1 MDIQFYGANCISLTI
16 GGARIVIDDT
26 LADMGGRTVIK
37 SGDVALFTQ
46 ARENKNEQ
54 ATVDTKLTIDRP
66 GEYEVSDISI
76 YGIPARAHMDE
87 DTQKSSKGNTATMYK
102 IIAKDLRILITGHI
116 YPKLKESDLEQIG
129 TIDVMIVPV
138 GGNGYTTDPVGA
150 LELIKKVEPKLV
162 IPTFYADDKLT
173 YPVPAKTLDEALQG
187 LGMEPKE
194 RTGKLKLKHGD
205 LTDDTQL
212 IVVEK
217 Q

>member
-1 MDIQFYGANCISLTI
+1 MDIQFYGANCVSLSV
-16 GGARIVIDDT
+16 GGARLVIDDT
-26 LADMGGRTVIK
+26 LADMGGK
-37 SGDVALFTQ
+37 STTRPGDVALFTQ
-46 ARENKNEQ
+46 AHGSAQ
-54 ATVDTKLTIDRP
+54 ADTKLTIDRP
-66 GEYEVSDISI
+66 GEYEVADISI
-76 YGIPARAHMDE
+76 YGIPARSHMDE
-87 DTQKSSKGNTATMYK
+87 DKKHSVTMYK
-102 IIAKDLRILITGHI
+102 LIAKDLRILVTGHI
-116 YPKLKESDLEQIG
+116 YPKLRESDLEQIG

-173 YPVPAKTLDEALQG
+173 YPVPAKTLEEALQG

-205 LTDDTQL
+205 LGDDTQL
-212 IVVEK
+212 VVVEK

>member
-1 MDIQFYGANCISLTI
+1 MDIQFYGANCLTVSV
-16 GGARIVIDDT
+16 GGARIIIDDT
-26 LADMGGRTVIK
+26 LAEMGGKTVTK
-37 SGDVALFTQ
+37 AGDIALYTHAHGTPQ
-46 ARENKNEQ
+46 A
-54 ATVDTKLTIDRP
+54 VTKLTIDRP

-87 DTQKSSKGNTATMYK
+87 DKQHTATMYK
-102 IIAKDLRILITGHI
+102 LIAKDLRVLITGHI

-129 TIDVMIVPV
+129 AIDVMIVPV
-138 GGNGYTTDPVGA
+138 GGNGYTTDPIGA

-173 YPVPAKTLDEALQG
+173 FPVPAKTLEEALQG

-194 RTGKLKLKHGD
+194 RTAKLKLKHGD
-205 LTDDTQL
+205 LASDDTQM
-212 IVVEK
+212 IIVEK

>member
-1 MDIQFYGANCISLTI
+1 MDIQFYGANCIGLTV
-16 GGARIVIDDT
+16 GGARIIIDDT
-26 LADMGGRTVIK
+26 LADMGGKGVTRP
-37 SGDVALFTQ
+37 GDVALFTQ
-46 ARENKNEQ
+46 AHGE
-54 ATVDTKLTIDRP
+54 AIAGTKLTIDRP

-76 YGIPARAHMDE
+76 YGIPTRSHMDE
-87 DTQKSSKGNTATMYK
+87 EKKHSATMYK
-102 IIAKDLRILITGHI
+102 LIAKDLRILVTGHI
-116 YPKLKESDLEQIG
+116 YPKLRESDLEQIG
-129 TIDVMIVPV
+129 TIDVMLVPV

-162 IPTFYADDKLT
+162 IPTFYADSKLT
-173 YPVPAKTLDEALQG
+173 YPVPAKPLEEALQG

-212 IVVEK
+212 VVVEK

>member
-1 MDIQFYGANCISLTI
+1 MDIQFYGANCIGLTV
-16 GGARIVIDDT
+16 GNARIVIDDT
-26 LADMGGRTVIK
+26 LADMGGKGTTK
-37 SGDVALFTQ
+37 PGDVALFTQ
-46 ARENKNEQ
+46 AHGTAQ
-54 ATVDTKLTIDRP
+54 VDTKLTIDRP

-76 YGIPARAHMDE
+76 YGIPARSHMDE
-87 DTQKSSKGNTATMYK
+87 EKKHSATMYK
-102 IIAKDLRILITGHI
+102 LIAKDLRILITGHI
-116 YPKLKESDLEQIG
+116 YPKLRESDLEQIG

-138 GGNGYTTDPVGA
+138 GGNGYTTDPIGA

-162 IPTFYADDKLT
+162 IPTFYADNKLT

-212 IVVEK
+212 IIVERT
-217 Q
+217 